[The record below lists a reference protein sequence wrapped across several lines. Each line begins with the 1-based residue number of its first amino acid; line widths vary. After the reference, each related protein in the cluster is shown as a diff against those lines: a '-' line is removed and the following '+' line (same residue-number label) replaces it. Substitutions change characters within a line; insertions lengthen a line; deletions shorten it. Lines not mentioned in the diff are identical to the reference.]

1 MARSAE
7 IEPSYARGIAMMR
20 ELFRAMRPKDW
31 IKNLFVF
38 AAIAFAQG
46 RLWANPLALA
56 KVVTAFVLFCMVA
69 GSIYLINDLV
79 DIEKDRAHP
88 KKRFRPLASGRLSP
102 LVAKIAAVIFL
113 ATAIPAAFVLDA
125 IPATWNTESAAWSH
139 YDFGF
144 ALLAYLL
151 IQGFFYSYYLKHV
164 VLIDVFTIAAG
175 FVLRAVAGAMVLDIH
190 ITEWLLICMGLLSL
204 FLGFAKRRAELVL
217 LEGGAGE
224 HRKILQEYS
233 LPMLDQMMSIVTAG
247 IIIAYTFFTTNADT
261 LPRTASGFPLM
272 LVTAPIVV
280 YALFRYLYLI
290 YKKGGGG
297 NPAEIVLG
305 DRPFT
310 IALMLWGVISVALL
324 TLVQHG

>member
-1 MARSAE
+1 MERSAE
-7 IEPSYARGIAMMR
+7 IEPTYARGLAMLR
-20 ELFRAMRPKDW
+20 ELVRAMRPKDW
-31 IKNLFVF
+31 IKNVFVF

-56 KVVTAFVLFCMVA
+56 KVVTAFVLFCIVA

-102 LVAKIAAVIFL
+102 LVAKVATVFFL
-113 ATAIPAAFVLDA
+113 ATALPAAFALDA
-125 IPATWNTESAAWSH
+125 LPVNWHTEASALSH
-139 YDFGF
+139 YDFGL
-144 ALLAYLL
+144 ALIAYML
-151 IQGFFYSYYLKHV
+151 IQGFFYSYYLKNV

-175 FVLRAVAGAMVLDIH
+175 FVLRAVAGALVLDIH

-233 LPMLDQMMSIVTAG
+233 LPMLDQMMSIVTAA

-261 LPRTASGFPLM
+261 LPKTHSGFPLM
-272 LVTAPIVV
+272 LVTVPIVV

-310 IALMLWGVISVALL
+310 IALLIWGVVSVAIL
-324 TLVQHG
+324 TLAQRA

>member
-7 IEPSYARGIAMMR
+7 FEPASVGGQVR
-20 ELFRAMRPKDW
+20 ELVRAMRPKDW

-38 AAIAFAQG
+38 AAIAFADG
-46 RLWANPLALA
+46 KLWLNPLALA
-56 KVVTAFVLFCMVA
+56 TVITAFVLFCVVA

-88 KKRFRPLASGRLSP
+88 KKRNRPLASGKLGP
-102 LVAKIAAVIFL
+102 TIAKVAAGVFL
-113 ATAIPAAFVLDA
+113 CTAIPAAFALDA
-125 IPATWNTESAAWSH
+125 LPKNWPTEPAPWSRF
-139 YDFGF
+139 DFGF

-151 IQGFFYSYYLKHV
+151 IQGILYSYYLKHI
-164 VLIDVFTIAAG
+164 VLLDVFTIAAG

-233 LPMLDQMMSIVTAG
+233 LPMLDQFLSIITGAV
-247 IIIAYTFFTTNADT
+247 IIAYTLFTTTSDT
-261 LPRTASGFPLM
+261 LPKTDGRFPLM
-272 LVTAPIVV
+272 LVTAPFVV
-280 YALFRYLYLI
+280 YAIFRYLYLI
-290 YKKGGGG
+290 YQKGGGG

-310 IALMLWGVISVALL
+310 IALVLWGVVSVTILSLA
-324 TLVQHG
+324 

>member
-1 MARSAE
+1 MARTVE
-7 IEPSYARGIAMMR
+7 FEQPRARGLGVIR

-31 IKNLFVF
+31 IKNVFVF
-38 AAIAFAQG
+38 AAIAFSEQK
-46 RLWANPLALA
+46 LWLNFPSSVAIVAM
-56 KVVTAFVLFCMVA
+56 AFVLFCMVA

-88 KKRFRPLASGRLSP
+88 KKRNRPLASGRLSP
-102 LVAKIAAVIFL
+102 LVAKVAAVVFL
-113 ATAIPAAFVLDA
+113 GTAIPAAFALDA
-125 IPATWNTESAAWSH
+125 ISVPWTVEQVPWQQV
-139 YDFGF
+139 DFGL
-144 ALLAYLL
+144 ALVSYVL
-151 IQGFFYSYYLKHV
+151 IQGIFYSYYLKHV
-164 VLIDVFTIAAG
+164 VLLDVFTIAAG

-224 HRKILQEYS
+224 HRRILQEYS
-233 LPMLDQMMSIVTAG
+233 LPMLDQMLSIITGA
-247 IIIAYTFFTTNADT
+247 IIIAYTFFTTNDN
-261 LPRTASGFPLM
+261 LPETESDFPLM
-272 LVTAPIVV
+272 LATAPIVT

-290 YKKGGGG
+290 YQKDGGG

-310 IALMLWGVISVALL
+310 ISLLLWGLISLALL
-324 TLVQHG
+324 TFGS